1 MHTFKPGQKLDR
13 YEIVN
18 FLGSGGMGEV
28 YLAKQISLERTVAL
42 KILPPSLQ
50 HDEEMKKRFL
60 REAKAM
66 ARVSHP
72 HVVTIFEVGECQGV
86 NYFAMEY
93 LPKSLAQE
101 LGEAPMAE
109 EETVRIMRQKEPGV
123 LSVEHGLQ
131 LLRDILAGLEAIH
144 EEGIVHRDLKPQNI
158 LITAKGRAKIADFG
172 IARLDS
178 ASRMTMT
185 QARLGTEAYAAPE
198 QWSDAGHVDQRADIY
213 SMGVLMY
220 RMWTGRLPQG
230 RFKDPRHYLPDLPV
244 HVEQVIYKCI
254 EIEPSDRFAQAKDLA
269 SALFAASSKAPEDE
283 QPKKS
288 IVLRP
293 QTPDRAAELGIKW
306 VRVPAGAFKMGD
318 TFGDGF
324 THERPVHMVQLDEFY
339 LAQTPVT
346 VAQYQVFCKVTRKE
360 MPDPPEWGWF
370 DDHPMVNVTW
380 QDAVDFCK
388 WVGVRLPTEAEWE
401 YAAREGGRKIKWS
414 GTSNESKLDEYAW
427 YDKNSGGKTH
437 AVAKKRP
444 NGLGL
449 YDMSGNVDEWC
460 SDWYG
465 EDYYGYDVVK
475 NPQGPNTGD
484 SRIMR
489 GGCYF
494 YNSPHCRVSERLIGN
509 LDVTID
515 WNGFRV
521 VRLR

>member
-1 MHTFKPGQKLDR
+1 MPTLKSGQKLDQ
-13 YEIVN
+13 YEIVS

-230 RFKDPRHYLPDLPV
+230 RFKDPRHYLPDLPI
-244 HVEQVIYKCI
+244 HVEKAVIKSL
-254 EIEPSDRFAQAKDLA
+254 EMEPSDRFTQAKDLA
-269 SALFAASSKAPEDE
+269 SALFAATNKEQNDEKAKKETSSK
-283 QPKKS
+283 PKT
-288 IVLRP
+288 L
-293 QTPDRAAELGIKW
+293 DRAAELGIDW
-306 VRVPAGAFKMGD
+306 VRVPAGSFEMGD
-318 TFGDGF
+318 LFGDGYSN
-324 THERPVHMVQLDEFY
+324 EKPVHEVYLDEFF
-339 LAQTPVT
+339 LARTPVT
-346 VAQYQVFCKVTRKE
+346 VAQYRAYCDTNGKK

-370 DDHPMVNVTW
+370 DDHPIVRVSW
-380 QDAVDFCK
+380 YDAVDFCN
-388 WVGVRLPTEAEWE
+388 WLGARLPTEAEWE
-401 YAAREGGRKIKWS
+401 YAAREGGKKIKWAGMS
-414 GTSNESKLDEYAW
+414 HKNKLDIYAW
-427 YDKNSGGKTH
+427 FDRNSWNKTH

-444 NGLGL
+444 NSLGL
-449 YDMSGNVDEWC
+449 YDMSGNVWEWC

-465 EDYYGYDVVK
+465 EDYYGYDAVK
-475 NPQGPNTGD
+475 NPQGPETGEY
-484 SRIMR
+484 RILR
-489 GGCYF
+489 GGSWDSYSS
-494 YNSPHCRVSERLIGN
+494 YCRASYRDKNCPGV
-509 LDVTID
+509 
-515 WNGFRV
+515 WNKYIGFRIV
-521 VRLR
+521 LIR